1 MGLPLLDGVFV
12 SIVLSGGLN
21 SILDALLVGG
31 FVLGGGATIGVILS
45 EFDDEKSLTIK
56 RILIVG
62 IFASIIAMIQASTAP
77 IIEPFLNTVRFNIG
91 AMIALLALSYKILP
105 IGRNYKILEPGVIIL
120 ITLVFSIQLNTP
132 VSEIY
137 IDYIASLY
145 ALLASIVAIT
155 ISILTVVYRNNLI
168 NLIDVHILQYITSL
182 GLFTE
187 NQGES
192 LAVHGG
198 DESDSADTTHVWYA
212 ERMF

>member
-77 IIEPFLNTVRFNIG
+77 IV
-91 AMIALLALSYKILP
+91 
-105 IGRNYKILEPGVIIL
+105 
-120 ITLVFSIQLNTP
+120 
-132 VSEIY
+132 
-137 IDYIASLY
+137 
-145 ALLASIVAIT
+145 
-155 ISILTVVYRNNLI
+155 
-168 NLIDVHILQYITSL
+168 TS
-182 GLFTE
+182 
-187 NQGES
+187 S
-192 LAVHGG
+192 PA
-198 DESDSADTTHVWYA
+198 
-212 ERMF
+212 